1 MRLTHF
7 QCLSLD
13 LTWNF
18 FCIFFLLQNP
28 QAAKLLKNFSNKS
41 ISLNEFSSSDKKSE
55 AVEKKHSL
63 TLLLIITLFLSM
75 FQLLDWHGKFYFNGM
90 NESDQNA
97 MPEFLANGKTS
108 NISKGYAA
116 LGQQHSARS
125 HNSLETLQTVHWAL
139 KEQKFELRKLARQ

>member
-13 LTWNF
+13 LTGNF

-41 ISLNEFSSSDKKSE
+41 VSLNEFSSSDKKSE

-63 TLLLIITLFLSM
+63 ILLL
-75 FQLLDWHGKFYFNGM
+75 YF
-90 NESDQNA
+90 SQC
-97 MPEFLANGKTS
+97 FS
-108 NISKGYAA
+108 C
-116 LGQQHSARS
+116 
-125 HNSLETLQTVHWAL
+125 
-139 KEQKFELRKLARQ
+139 